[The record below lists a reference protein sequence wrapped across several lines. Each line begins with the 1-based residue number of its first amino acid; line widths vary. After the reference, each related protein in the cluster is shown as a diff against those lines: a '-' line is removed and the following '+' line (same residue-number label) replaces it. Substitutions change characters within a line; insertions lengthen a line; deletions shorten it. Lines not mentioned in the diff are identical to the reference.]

1 MMNIDCVPLIL
12 FIFMHTYKIRD
23 TVLEIK
29 AIEQKVGDTYLAFSG
44 EGRDKRKRGVPKRL
58 PSLVGTGED
67 IPAQTSTLLL

>member
-12 FIFMHTYKIRD
+12 FIFMYTFKIRD

-29 AIEQKVGDTYLAFSG
+29 AIEQKVEDMYLAFSG
-44 EGRDKRKRGVPKRL
+44 EGRDMVPKRL
-58 PSLVGTGED
+58 PSLVGKGEED